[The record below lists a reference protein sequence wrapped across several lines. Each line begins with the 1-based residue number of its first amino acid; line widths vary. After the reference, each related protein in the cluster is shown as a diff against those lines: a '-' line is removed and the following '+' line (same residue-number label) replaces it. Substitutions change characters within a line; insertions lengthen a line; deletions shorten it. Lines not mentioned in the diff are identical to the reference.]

1 MKMQHILLLSLS
13 LFSFSLLA
21 APRIA
26 QSPEDIKPLLNGMS
40 APMVS
45 LQDATGKAVELNSVL
60 KQQDTVLVFYR
71 GGWCPYCNLQLAALR
86 EIEPKLEA
94 LGYQLI
100 AVTPDSPAAIQAS
113 LKDTK
118 GAAITYTLLSDS
130 QFNLSSAFGVA
141 YYLDEKTSATY
152 LNTYKLNLNKE
163 ASSGKVVLPVPA
175 VYILNKEGLV
185 QYSYQHI
192 NYKVRLQPELLLLA
206 ARLAK
211 QPNE

>member
-1 MKMQHILLLSLS
+1 MKMTHILLLSIS

-21 APRIA
+21 EPRIA
-26 QSPEDIKPLLNGMS
+26 QNPEDIKPLLNGMTV
-40 APMVS
+40 PKVS
-45 LQDATGKAVELNSVL
+45 LQDATGKTVELSSVL

-86 EIEPKLEA
+86 DIEPKLKA

-100 AVTPDSPAAIQAS
+100 AVTPDSPAAVQAS

-118 GAAITYTLLSDS
+118 DASITYTLLSDS

-141 YYLDEKTSATY
+141 YYLDEKTSVTY
-152 LNTYKLNLNKE
+152 LTTYKLNLNKE

-211 QPNE
+211 ESK

>member
-1 MKMQHILLLSLS
+1 MKHILLLTIC
-13 LFSFSLLA
+13 LFSFNLLA
-21 APRIA
+21 EHRIA
-26 QSPEDIKPLLNGMS
+26 QNPEDIKPLLNGMTV
-40 APMVS
+40 PKVS
-45 LQDATGKAVELNSVL
+45 LQDATGKTVELSSVL

-86 EIEPKLEA
+86 EIEPKLKA

-100 AVTPDSPAAIQAS
+100 AVTPDSPAAVQAS

-118 GAAITYTLLSDS
+118 DAAITYTLLSDS

-163 ASSGKVVLPVPA
+163 QSSGKVVLPVPA
-175 VYILNKEGLV
+175 VFIMNKDGLV

-211 QPNE
+211 APKE

>member
-21 APRIA
+21 EPRIA
-26 QSPEDIKPLLNGMS
+26 QSPDDIKPLLNGMS
-40 APMVS
+40 APVVS
-45 LQDATGKAVELNSVL
+45 LQDAKGNLFELTTVL
-60 KQQDTVLVFYR
+60 KQQDTILVFYR

-86 EIEPKLEA
+86 EIEPKLAA

-130 QFNLSSAFGVA
+130 QFNLSTAFGVA
-141 YYLDEKTSATY
+141 YYLDEKNQRD
-152 LNTYKLNLNKE
+152 LFK
-163 ASSGKVVLPVPA
+163 
-175 VYILNKEGLV
+175 
-185 QYSYQHI
+185 H
-192 NYKVRLQPELLLLA
+192 LQTES
-206 ARLAK
+206 
-211 QPNE
+211 E

>member
-1 MKMQHILLLSLS
+1 MNMKPVLLLAISLCS
-13 LFSFSLLA
+13 FALFA
-21 APRIA
+21 EPRIA
-26 QSPEDIKPLLNGMS
+26 QNPEDIKPLLNGMTV
-40 APMVS
+40 PKVS
-45 LQDATGKAVELNSVL
+45 LQDATGKTVELSSML
-60 KQQDTVLVFYR
+60 KLQDTVLVFYR

-86 EIEPKLEA
+86 EIEPDLKA

-100 AVTPDSPAAIQAS
+100 AVTPDSPAAVQAS

-118 GAAITYTLLSDS
+118 DAAITYTLLSDS

-163 ASSGKVVLPVPA
+163 QSNGKVVLPVPA
-175 VYILNKEGLV
+175 VFIMNKDGLV

-211 QPNE
+211 APKE

>member
-1 MKMQHILLLSLS
+1 MNIKPLLLLTLALFSTS
-13 LFSFSLLA
+13 LFA
-21 APRIA
+21 EPRIA

-40 APMVS
+40 APLVS
-45 LQDATGKAVELNSVL
+45 VQDSEGKAVELGTVL

-86 EIEPKLEA
+86 EIEPKLKA

-163 ASSGKVVLPVPA
+163 QSTGKVVLPVPA

-211 QPNE
+211 QANE

>member
-1 MKMQHILLLSLS
+1 MTVKSLLISATALLS
-13 LFSFSLLA
+13 FTLLA
-21 APRIA
+21 QSRIA
-26 QSPEDIKPLLNGMS
+26 QSPDDIKPLLNGMM
-40 APMVS
+40 APTVA
-45 LQDATGKAVELNSVL
+45 LHDAKGQPVELNALL

-86 EIEPKLEA
+86 EIEPKLKA

-118 GAAITYTLLSDS
+118 GAAISYSLLSDS
-130 QFNLSSAFGVA
+130 QFAASSAFGVA
-141 YYLDEKTSATY
+141 YYLDEKTSMTY

-163 ASSGKVVLPVPA
+163 SSSGKVVLPVPA
-175 VYILNKEGLV
+175 IYILNKDGLV

-211 QPNE
+211 ESK

>member
-1 MKMQHILLLSLS
+1 MNIKPLLLLTLALFSTS
-13 LFSFSLLA
+13 LFA
-21 APRIA
+21 EPRIA

-40 APMVS
+40 APLVS
-45 LQDATGKAVELNSVL
+45 VQDSEGKAVELGAVL

-86 EIEPKLEA
+86 EIEPKLKA

-130 QFNLSSAFGVA
+130 QFKLSSAFGVA

-163 ASSGKVVLPVPA
+163 QSTGKVVLPVPA

-211 QPNE
+211 EPNE

>member
-1 MKMQHILLLSLS
+1 MNIKDTLLITVSLLSFT
-13 LFSFSLLA
+13 LFA

-26 QSPEDIKPLLNGMS
+26 QTPEDIKPLLNGMT
-40 APMVS
+40 APAVS
-45 LQDATGKAVELNSVL
+45 LQDATGKAVELHSVL

-86 EIEPKLEA
+86 EIEPKLKA

-100 AVTPDSPAAIQAS
+100 AVTPDSPAAVQAS

-118 GAAITYTLLSDS
+118 NAAISYTLLSDS

-192 NYKVRLQPELLLLA
+192 NYKVRLQSELLLLA

-211 QPNE
+211 EPG